1 MSEKKKQAGPGQT
14 ATAGDAAAARE
25 AQVAALEAEKRGYEV
40 RGLKDRAKQV
50 DDAIKAAQGEPK
62 GRSKPAKDEA

>member
-1 MSEKKKQAGPGQT
+1 MSDSKE
-14 ATAGDAAAARE
+14 AAAARGE
-25 AQVAALEAEKRGYEV
+25 WVAALEEEKRGYEV

-50 DDAIKAAQGEPK
+50 DDAIKAAKGEPK